1 MAVIPMWQ
9 CDRDGSMFA
18 DKKTAEEY
26 DRQLEL
32 AANLS
37 SLLGKNFT
45 SLDEELAESIGLLL
59 VRHKET
65 LIKAFKGKPELL
77 LELLDETVSES
88 ATEPD

>member
-18 DKKTAEEY
+18 DKKAAEEY

-37 SLLGKNFT
+37 SLLEKHFST
-45 SLDEELAESIGLLL
+45 LDEELAENIGLLL
-59 VRHKET
+59 ARHKDT
-65 LIKAFKGKPELL
+65 LSKAFKGKPELV
-77 LELLDETVSES
+77 LELLDETQPVF
-88 ATEPD
+88 EPEPA

>member
-18 DKKTAEEY
+18 DKKAAKKY

-37 SLLGKNFT
+37 SLLEKHFSTLN
-45 SLDEELAESIGLLL
+45 EELAENIGLLL
-59 VRHKET
+59 ARYKDT
-65 LIKAFKGKPELL
+65 LSKAFKGKPELV
-77 LELLDETVSES
+77 LELLDETQLTPES
-88 ATEPD
+88 VPA

>member
-18 DKKTAEEY
+18 DKKAAEEY

-37 SLLGKNFT
+37 SLLGKSFT

-59 VRHKET
+59 ARHKET
-65 LIKAFKGKPELL
+65 VVKAFRGKPELL
-77 LELLDETVSES
+77 LELLDETVSEP